1 MPQPCARRA
10 HRQPPTEQH
19 STIVGRIYPIQMY
32 TPQTNNTPQLLA
44 EHIQYKYI
52 SQNMYMPQPC
62 ARRAHRQPQTEQH
75 STTVGRIYPVKCTPP
90 NWTIVGSTFPIL
102 YVPMHFSICVIVL
115 SGMTPQNI
123 IFDIPLQSYYP
134 KYSMCLCYSPLEV
147 CTFVFVYLYL

>member
-1 MPQPCARRA
+1 MIQPCARRA
-10 HRQPPTEQH
+10 HRHPPTEQH

-90 NWTIVGSTFPIL
+90 KRT
-102 YVPMHFSICVIVL
+102 
-115 SGMTPQNI
+115 TPQNCWQNI
-123 IFDIPLQSYYP
+123 SNTNIYLKTCKCPNLLPEGHTDSSQLNITLQLLAEYIQY
-134 KYSMCLCYSPLEV
+134 K
-147 CTFVFVYLYL
+147 CTTL

>member
-10 HRQPPTEQH
+10 HRQPPTEQY

-44 EHIQYKYI
+44 EHVQYKYM

-75 STTVGRIYPVKCTPP
+75 STIVGRIYP
-90 NWTIVGSTFPIL
+90 IQM
-102 YVPMHFSICVIVL
+102 Y
-115 SGMTPQNI
+115 TPQTNNTPKLLAEHI
-123 IFDIPLQSYYP
+123 QYKYMSQNMYMPRPCARRAHRHPPTEQLLAVHFPYY
-134 KYSMCLCYSPLEV
+134 M
-147 CTFVFVYLYL
+147 YL